1 MARQSPSARI
11 LPIVETFVDHIEGK
25 RRERLRFLFP
35 AQSAYENALE
45 RTDNWENDER
55 LPATNDGKVNVQA
68 LVERMGLKETDR
80 QWMYKLEDLAG
91 PINALA
97 LAQGLK
103 PIKSRVQQ
111 QVDDEVAVAAITRA
125 QTDSK
130 RLAEALVEV
139 TRERDQ
145 LRAQLQ
151 MVREG
156 GWVIRTGK
164 VMDDRR

>member
-1 MARQSPSARI
+1 MARQSPAERI
-11 LPIVETFVDHIEGK
+11 LPVVEAFVDHIEGLRRK
-25 RRERLRFLFP
+25 RLHGQFTDRKVFEEVLG
-35 AQSAYENALE
+35 
-45 RTDNWENDER
+45 RTDNWEGDER
-55 LPATNDGKVNVQA
+55 LPATAEGKVNVQA
-68 LVERMGLKETDR
+68 LMERMGLRESDR
-80 QWMYKLEDLAG
+80 QWFYKVEDLAG

-111 QVDDEVAVAAITRA
+111 QVDDDAAVAAISRV

-151 MVREG
+151 MLREG

-164 VMDDRR
+164 VTEDRR